1 MAELLLFHVVSM
13 DGFGQIAGLAPQTM
27 ARQNEDPN
35 SGMVSS
41 VSKVSVLYDINKHC
55 RMCHYKLA
63 IHHIYD
69 ATLCVGREKRTLD

>member
-41 VSKVSVLYDINKHC
+41 VSKVSVLYNITVLIN
-55 RMCHYKLA
+55 
-63 IHHIYD
+63 IVG
-69 ATLCVGREKRTLD
+69 CVIISFQYIIFMTQHFV